1 MDQTKMLQNYQQFG
15 HLGLDDQKK
24 KVEKV
29 EKKKC
34 EKKKKWWFLNRSSQ

>member
-1 MDQTKMLQNYQQFG
+1 MDQTKMLQNYLQFG

-24 KVEKV
+24 KKKSW
-29 EKKKC
+29 KKKC